1 MLSFAL
7 NLTVIQMY
15 ISCVGRISLFE
26 IIALEL
32 IMLTANSLIL
42 VFVDE

>member
-15 ISCVGRISLFE
+15 ISYAGRISLFE

>member
-15 ISCVGRISLFE
+15 INCEARISLFE

-32 IMLTANSLIL
+32 IMLTANSLMLL
-42 VFVDE
+42 VIDE